1 MGFEPFHLA
10 PPAGCFSAPS
20 RPRDAPRAR
29 HCHPSEPFPRPQ
41 PYCVTAAFASSLS
54 IWCCP
59 LRFSAPRCQVSELL
73 ACDPPGTPVLP
84 PPCSACRPDLNL
96 EAFLRV
102 RVRCRPLRCRC
113 DQPDALLGF
122 IPLQGT
128 PSDRGVRLMD
138 NPLSQRTEAHLP
150 CQACPNRPLCDFP
163 AALHRCRWHPANRS
177 LVFQRPARRRRGVC
191 STCSPPRLA

>member
-1 MGFEPFHLA
+1 MV
-10 PPAGCFSAPS
+10 
-20 RPRDAPRAR
+20 
-29 HCHPSEPFPRPQ
+29 
-41 PYCVTAAFASSLS
+41 YSSLS
-54 IWCCP
+54 PAGLSHPAPGYGVRAVSPRASCWLLLSSQPSSRCSPCSP
-59 LRFSAPRCQVSELL
+59 LSPFRAFPSSTAVLRHRSRCLL
-73 ACDPPGTPVLP
+73 AVNLVLPAPVLP

-102 RVRCRPLRCRC
+102 RVRCCPLRCRC

-150 CQACPNRPLCDFP
+150 CQACPNRPLYDFP